1 MKFNWG
7 TGIVLAI
14 LAFVG
19 FIMYF
24 FIITLTDKKY
34 DHQLVTEKYYEKE
47 LEFQDNIEKEKATI
61 ADSMQVEIKQ
71 YEGKG
76 IDLIFPNKTKD
87 KMVIGLVKLYRPSDE
102 KKDFVIPITGL
113 NNQQIINIPD
123 EKLLPGRWDISV
135 EYSVDE
141 KDYSTSFKIKY

>member
-24 FIITLTDKKY
+24 FI
-34 DHQLVTEKYYEKE
+34 
-47 LEFQDNIEKEKATI
+47 
-61 ADSMQVEIKQ
+61 IKQ

>member
-34 DHQLVTEKYYEKE
+34 DHQLVTEKYYEK
-47 LEFQDNIEKEKATI
+47 
-61 ADSMQVEIKQ
+61 
-71 YEGKG
+71 
-76 IDLIFPNKTKD
+76 
-87 KMVIGLVKLYRPSDE
+87 KL
-102 KKDFVIPITGL
+102 
-113 NNQQIINIPD
+113 
-123 EKLLPGRWDISV
+123 
-135 EYSVDE
+135 
-141 KDYSTSFKIKY
+141 

>member
-47 LEFQDNIEKEKATI
+47 LEFQGNIEKEKATI

-76 IDLIFPNKTKD
+76 ID
-87 KMVIGLVKLYRPSDE
+87 S
-102 KKDFVIPITGL
+102 
-113 NNQQIINIPD
+113 
-123 EKLLPGRWDISV
+123 
-135 EYSVDE
+135 
-141 KDYSTSFKIKY
+141 